1 MHDLL
6 FHLLVPD
13 RTRRRVTFSLLD
25 RVIGGDREFQNR
37 AYRFDAEPVTM

>member
-6 FHLLVPD
+6 FPVLVPD
-13 RTRRRVTFSLLD
+13 LTRRRVTFAFLD